1 MADNIYSLPRV
12 KPWDFFCIIKKS
24 RQKSAPIMYIWFI
37 EIPTK
42 MSVSIFMGHLKG
54 KSGLIFHERHG
65 NLRFKYG
72 NRSFWRRGYYVD
84 KVGRNAKRIPE
95 YKKQLKEDQ
104 ISDHMT
110 LSVPVSVPDMRDTMP
125 RS

>member
-1 MADNIYSLPRV
+1 
-12 KPWDFFCIIKKS
+12 
-24 RQKSAPIMYIWFI
+24 MYIWFI